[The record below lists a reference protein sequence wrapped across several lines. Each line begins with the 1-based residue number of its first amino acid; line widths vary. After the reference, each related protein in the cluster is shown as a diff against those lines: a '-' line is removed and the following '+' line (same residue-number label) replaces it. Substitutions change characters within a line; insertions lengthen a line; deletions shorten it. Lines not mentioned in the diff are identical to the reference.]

1 MSETEMSENA
11 ESQMTIYPTIAAM
24 LRDGICGGYYTC
36 NGRLSNRY
44 AYARINRAI
53 ARGAIKGV
61 VGGYIV
67 EAGGVE

>member
-11 ESQMTIYPTIAAM
+11 ESQTTIYPTIAAM
-24 LRDGICGGYYTC
+24 LRDGICGGYYTR
-36 NGRLSNRY
+36 NGRLSTRY
-44 AYARINRAI
+44 AYARIHRAI

-67 EAGGVE
+67 VRGVE